1 MAKLEA
7 RGDNFRD
14 AIISV
19 TRIAFLA
26 FKSQV
31 GLRRCSMKTAFV
43 ISALALIAIGAAVFS
58 STKANAEDAFSG
70 SVPRYI
76 RPYPVAPSA
85 APPERAYYHRPYHRR
100 HSYHHHRR
108 YN

>member
-1 MAKLEA
+1 
-7 RGDNFRD
+7 
-14 AIISV
+14 
-19 TRIAFLA
+19 
-26 FKSQV
+26 
-31 GLRRCSMKTAFV
+31 MKTAFV
-43 ISALALIAIGAAVFS
+43 ISAVALIAIGAAVFS

>member
-70 SVPRYI
+70 GVPRYI

-85 APPERAYYHRPYHRR
+85 APPERAYYHRPYH
-100 HSYHHHRR
+100 HHRR

>member
-1 MAKLEA
+1 
-7 RGDNFRD
+7 
-14 AIISV
+14 
-19 TRIAFLA
+19 
-26 FKSQV
+26 
-31 GLRRCSMKTAFV
+31 MKTAFV

-70 SVPRYI
+70 GVPRYI

-85 APPERAYYHRPYHRR
+85 APPERAYYHRPYH
-100 HSYHHHRR
+100 HHRR